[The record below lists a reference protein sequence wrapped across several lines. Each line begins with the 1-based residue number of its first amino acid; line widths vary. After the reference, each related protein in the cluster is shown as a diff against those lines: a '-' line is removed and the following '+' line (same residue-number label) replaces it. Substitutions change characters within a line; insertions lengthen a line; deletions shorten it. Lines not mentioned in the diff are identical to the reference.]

1 MMETYAER
9 LQKRKE
15 EKMSNYDMDE
25 IERKRDKKKKWK
37 YDRTNCTEEV
47 KIDLSDKT
55 FMTLALKAHEEDIT
69 FNHLVNIALHDLL
82 KDSEYQFENGTKP
95 QLLKEY

>member
-1 MMETYAER
+1 
-9 LQKRKE
+9 
-15 EKMSNYDMDE
+15 MDE
-25 IERKRDKKKKWK
+25 IEREKDRNAFVKKKWK

-47 KIDLSDKT
+47 KIDLSDET
-55 FMTLALKAHEEDIT
+55 FVTLALKAHEEDIT
-69 FNHLVNIALHDLL
+69 FNHLVNIALQDLL